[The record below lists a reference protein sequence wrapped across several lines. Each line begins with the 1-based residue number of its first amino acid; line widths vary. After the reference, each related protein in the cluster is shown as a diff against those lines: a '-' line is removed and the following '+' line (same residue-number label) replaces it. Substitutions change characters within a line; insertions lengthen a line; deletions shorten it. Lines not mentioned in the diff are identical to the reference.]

1 MRMHWS
7 FILVGLF
14 ATNSCQ
20 EDGKLLGTSSAVSPS
35 KSPLIIE
42 ADQNTGRVSATLEA
56 GELREASTTLLS
68 YGFNQMSPGPTL
80 IAPVGTT
87 LDVQLLNSMEV
98 PTTLHWHGAGAPN
111 EMDGTPRVQ
120 SPVEPG
126 GNFNYQFTLESPG
139 TFWYHPHF
147 DTARQVDLGLY
158 GMLIVYDPS
167 EPQPDERLVLVFDS
181 AVIKAIFR

>member
-14 ATNSCQ
+14 ATISCQ
-20 EDGKLLGTSSAVSPS
+20 EDGRLLGTSSAVSPS

-42 ADQNTGRVSATLEA
+42 ADQDTGRVSATLEA

-87 LDVQLLNSMEV
+87 LDVQL
-98 PTTLHWHGAGAPN
+98 
-111 EMDGTPRVQ
+111 
-120 SPVEPG
+120 
-126 GNFNYQFTLESPG
+126 
-139 TFWYHPHF
+139 
-147 DTARQVDLGLY
+147 
-158 GMLIVYDPS
+158 
-167 EPQPDERLVLVFDS
+167 
-181 AVIKAIFR
+181 